1 MSTPDR
7 AVTRPRLVQV
17 ASLLVVAIVLAA
29 CASAGVSPSPTPGG
43 SVPPQPSATAAGAV
57 TLEGVPT
64 ACIGLGEGDCRRVAA
79 HVASLL
85 TADDPRIGYVQ
96 VGPFGC
102 AAVAGCPTTLVARS
116 EGDITLEFAGGAK
129 SFHIKVTDGNLDAQ
143 PQEAFGIELPPTSR
157 PPIPGGPQPF
167 SLGHCGIWS
176 GIDHGGSWWD
186 PVGLVDYDH
195 SDAINAAEGTISPV
209 GGGSGDL
216 HLEGRLH
223 RPARASQRLQV
234 PALLRLT
241 RRGAGRAKAEFH
253 PVVTCVRLVEISSPV
268 VEAIRGARRAL
279 CNRVVVRPSVVYLV
293 RRTSDRTAADRLWL
307 AHRNGDPTLSYA
319 VTNPATGE
327 TVKTYDTITDAELE
341 AAVAAADEAHRTWS
355 KSTTVDERAALIR
368 RVSELHRERSQE
380 LAELIVRE
388 MGKPI
393 GQALSEVDFAADI
406 YEYYAD
412 HSPDF
417 LKDEPIQLLAGDG
430 SAVIRR
436 SSLGVL
442 LGVMPW
448 NFPYYQVARF
458 AGPNL
463 IIGNT
468 ILLKHAAQC
477 PESAAAIQQ
486 IFLDAGFPTGAYVN
500 VYATH
505 DQLERV
511 IADPRVQGVSLTGS
525 ERAGAAVAEIAG
537 RHLKKVVLEL
547 GGSDPFVLLSTDD
560 LDATVQNAVD
570 ARLDNSGQS
579 CNAAK
584 RFIVADE
591 LYEPFLEKFTAKIAE
606 IEATDPTSADS
617 ALGPLSSLK
626 AAENIDEQV
635 KRAIEHGAK
644 LAHGGSRNGAFF
656 QTTVLT
662 DVTPENPASKEE
674 FFGPVA
680 QVYRAKDEAD
690 AVRIANDTPFGL
702 GSYVYTTD
710 QEQALRVADGI
721 EAGMV
726 FVNVVLADGVELP
739 FGGIKRSGSGREL
752 GRFGADEFVN
762 KKMIRI
768 G

>member
-1 MSTPDR
+1 MLRLQRELFVVGAELATHVDKRQKLTDGVTRVTADMVTALEHEIDALEAKHPMPAEFVIPGESLAGAAIDLARTSVRRAERR
-7 AVTRPRLVQV
+7 AVALD
-17 ASLLVVAIVLAA
+17 AA
-29 CASAGVSPSPTPGG
+29 DGPPG
-43 SVPPQPSATAAGAV
+43 
-57 TLEGVPT
+57 L
-64 ACIGLGEGDCRRVAA
+64 
-79 HVASLL
+79 
-85 TADDPRIGYVQ
+85 
-96 VGPFGC
+96 
-102 AAVAGCPTTLVARS
+102 
-116 EGDITLEFAGGAK
+116 AGGA
-129 SFHIKVTDGNLDAQ
+129 LPQ
-143 PQEAFGIELPPTSR
+143 P
-157 PPIPGGPQPF
+157 PGGPPLRGRPRGRWGLPPAANPRVESPQPTNPPP
-167 SLGHCGIWS
+167 
-176 GIDHGGSWWD
+176 GG
-186 PVGLVDYDH
+186 
-195 SDAINAAEGTISPV
+195 
-209 GGGSGDL
+209 
-216 HLEGRLH
+216 LH
-223 RPARASQRLQV
+223 RGR
-234 PALLRLT
+234 PAL
-241 RRGAGRAKAEFH
+241 AW
-253 PVVTCVRLVEISSPV
+253 
-268 VEAIRGARRAL
+268 
-279 CNRVVVRPSVVYLV
+279 
-293 RRTSDRTAADRLWL
+293 RTDKET
-307 AHRNGDPTLSYA
+307 HTMSYA

-341 AAVAAADEAHRTWS
+341 AAIAAADEAHRTWS
-355 KSTTVDERAALIR
+355 KSTTVEERAALIR
-368 RVSELHRERSQE
+368 RVSELHTERRQE

-393 GQALSEVDFAADI
+393 KQALGEADFAAAI

-412 HSPDF
+412 HSADF

-468 ILLKHAAQC
+468 ILLKHAEQC
-477 PESAAAIQQ
+477 PESAAAMQQ
-486 IFLDAGFPTGAYVN
+486 IFLDAGFPAGAYVN
-500 VYATH
+500 IYASH
-505 DQLERV
+505 DQIEQV

-547 GGSDPFVLLSTDD
+547 GGSDPFILLSTDD

-626 AAENIDEQV
+626 AAEGVDEQV
-635 KRAIEHGAK
+635 KRAIEHGAT
-644 LAHGGSRNGAFF
+644 LVHGGTRDGAFF

-726 FVNVVLADGVELP
+726 FVNVVLADGAELP